1 MHFSCVRKGRGCLAT
16 EAREKRNSTIG
27 LTRSILRSE
36 LLHLHLVA
44 LRKSTF
50 IWNCDSEVLMG
61 YVIPINSVTVITH
74 LAFWNRP
81 FPYILCKCCFNPC
94 QNKLDCYLM
103 SLYAEQRMF
112 RKPSDHPNWRPYSKG
127 HEGYFEDAMAK
138 ETRARRYI
146 GRGRQKCTR
155 LRTGSGSDLLGRIS
169 SPIPSVSTIS
179 AQDVPND
186 AFPL

>member
-36 LLHLHLVA
+36 LSHLNLVA

-50 IWNCDSEVLMG
+50 IWNCDAEVLMG

-81 FPYILCKCCFNPC
+81 FPYILCKCRFNPC
-94 QNKLDCYLM
+94 QNKRLLFDEPLCRATNVLE
-103 SLYAEQRMF
+103 AERSSQL
-112 RKPSDHPNWRPYSKG
+112 
-127 HEGYFEDAMAK
+127 ETAFER
-138 ETRARRYI
+138 TR
-146 GRGRQKCTR
+146 
-155 LRTGSGSDLLGRIS
+155 RI
-169 SPIPSVSTIS
+169 
-179 AQDVPND
+179 
-186 AFPL
+186 F